1 MESRGKRKS
10 KVPLLCFLQV
20 RASVLSDSKENGSH
34 SAFRRSMA
42 ECLFP
47 EIGEQD
53 KLGENVI
60 KKARSLS
67 KTGLGSSDW
76 GVGRETL
83 FFKIVISSSLWT
95 MAVNILTAFELLFSG
110 LEFIKAKAPGIGK

>member
-1 MESRGKRKS
+1 
-10 KVPLLCFLQV
+10 
-20 RASVLSDSKENGSH
+20 
-34 SAFRRSMA
+34 MA

-67 KTGLGSSDW
+67 KAGLGGSDW

-95 MAVNILTAFELLFSG
+95 MAVNILIAFELLFSG
-110 LEFIKAKAPGIGK
+110 LEFIKAKSPGIGK